1 MLIKWYEVNA
11 LSPFPAEAP
20 PLDGA
25 VAGVAFSLLLLV
37 VLGALLA
44 RSVVQSWLE
53 GS

>member
-1 MLIKWYEVNA
+1 MLIKWYE

-20 PLDGA
+20 PLEGA
-25 VAGVAFSLLLLV
+25 VAGVAFALLLLV

-44 RSVVQSWLE
+44 RAAVQGWLD